1 MDLITLD
8 KPFTMLE
15 NYLWQSH
22 RVKMTNCSFKFLKLG
37 LQLQGMEFIL
47 ALRTHTAT
55 EFQETEIT
63 EPCFIDVCLY
73 SVFLLKSRLQRFM
86 SALCVVIISWKCV
99 YYSLWPAVLSFQLV
113 RYKLPFL
120 REIKIC
126 CYALYWCYFSLA
138 YFLNQQR

>member
-8 KPFTMLE
+8 KPFTMLD

-73 SVFLLKSRLQRFM
+73 SVFFAQ
-86 SALCVVIISWKCV
+86 V
-99 YYSLWPAVLSFQLV
+99 
-113 RYKLPFL
+113 
-120 REIKIC
+120 
-126 CYALYWCYFSLA
+126 
-138 YFLNQQR
+138 